1 MWFKNLLIY
10 RFTRPFELDIEQLE
24 TKLADFPFTPC
35 GSQDLSKFGW
45 IKPLGK
51 SGQALTHGITDNILI
66 CAKKEDRVLPASVVK
81 DMLQEK
87 VDTIEAEQGRGL
99 KKKEKD
105 ALKEDIVH
113 QLLPRAFPRS
123 SQTFAWICPS
133 KNLLVVDA
141 SSAKKAEDLIALLR
155 KCVGS
160 LPVIPVALTTPA
172 DVTMTEWLNNGTAA
186 PGFELGDEA
195 ELRSALEHG
204 GIIRCKEQ
212 DLTSEE
218 IQHHLKADKLVTKLA
233 LDWTE
238 SLSFLLGEDMSVKR
252 LKFSDLIREQNDDV
266 ATDDYAAKFDADFAL
281 MTGELMRFIPDLI
294 TALGGEEATTTK

>member
-24 TKLADFPFTPC
+24 SKLDDFPFSPC
-35 GSQDLSKFGW
+35 GSQDISKFGW

-51 SGQALTHGITDNILI
+51 AGQALTHGVADNILI
-66 CAKKEDRVLPASVVK
+66 CAKKEDKVLPAGVIK

-87 VDTIEAEQGRGL
+87 VENIEAEQGRGL

-105 ALKEDIVH
+105 ALKEDIVQ

-133 KNLLVVDA
+133 LDLLVVDA
-141 SSAKKAEDLIALLR
+141 SSAKKADDLIALLR

-160 LPVIPVALTTPA
+160 LPVVPLTLATPA
-172 DVTMTEWLNNGTAA
+172 DVTMTDWLNSAA
-186 PGFELGDEA
+186 ASTGFELGNEA

-218 IQHHLKADKLVTKLA
+218 IKHHLNADKLVTKLA
-233 LDWTE
+233 LDWKE
-238 SLSFLLGEDMSVKR
+238 SISFLLSEDVSVKR
-252 LKFSDLIREQNDDV
+252 LKFSDVLKEQNDDV
-266 ATDDYAAKFDADFAL
+266 AADDYAAKFDADFAL

-294 TALGGEEATTTK
+294 DALGGEDSSISK

>member
-51 SGQALTHGITDNILI
+51 SGQALTHGISDNILI

-123 SQTFAWICPS
+123 SQTFAWISPS
-133 KNLLVVDA
+133 QNLLVVDA

-160 LPVIPVALTTPA
+160 LPVVPVALTTPA
-172 DVTMTEWLNNGTAA
+172 DVTMTEWLNKGNAA

-218 IQHHLKADKLVTKLA
+218 IQHHLNADKLVTKLA
-233 LDWTE
+233 LDWSE
-238 SLSFLLGEDMSVKR
+238 SLSFLLGDDMSVKR
-252 LKFSDLIREQNDDV
+252 LKFSDLIKEQNDDV
-266 ATDDYAAKFDADFAL
+266 VTDDYAAKFDADFAL
-281 MTGELMRFIPDLI
+281 MTGELTRFIPDLI
-294 TALGGEEATTTK
+294 TALGGEESA

>member
-10 RFTRPFELDIEQLE
+10 RFTRPLELDIEQLE

-45 IKPLGK
+45 VKPLGK

-66 CAKKEDRVLPASVVK
+66 CAKKEDKVLPASVIK

-133 KNLLVVDA
+133 QDLLVVDA

-160 LPVIPVALTTPA
+160 LPVVPVALTTPA
-172 DVTMTEWLNNGTAA
+172 DITMTEWLNNGSAA

-218 IQHHLKADKLVTKLA
+218 IQHHLNADKLVTKLA
-233 LDWTE
+233 LDWSE

-252 LKFSDLIREQNDDV
+252 LKFSDLIKEQNDDV
-266 ATDDYAAKFDADFAL
+266 VTDDYAAKFDADFAL

>member
-51 SGQALTHGITDNILI
+51 SGQALTHGISDNILI

-123 SQTFAWICPS
+123 SQTFAWISPS
-133 KNLLVVDA
+133 QNLLVVDA

-160 LPVIPVALTTPA
+160 LPVVPVALTTPA
-172 DVTMTEWLNNGTAA
+172 DVTMTEWLNKGNAA

-218 IQHHLKADKLVTKLA
+218 IQHHLNADKLVTKLA
-233 LDWTE
+233 LDWSE
-238 SLSFLLGEDMSVKR
+238 SLSFLLGDDMSVKR
-252 LKFSDLIREQNDDV
+252 LKFSDLIKEQNDDV
-266 ATDDYAAKFDADFAL
+266 VTDDYAAKFDADFAL
-281 MTGELMRFIPDLI
+281 MTGELTRFIPDLI
-294 TALGGEEATTTK
+294 TALGGEESAEK

>member
-1 MWFKNLLIY
+1 
-10 RFTRPFELDIEQLE
+10 
-24 TKLADFPFTPC
+24 
-35 GSQDLSKFGW
+35 
-45 IKPLGK
+45 
-51 SGQALTHGITDNILI
+51 
-66 CAKKEDRVLPASVVK
+66 
-81 DMLQEK
+81 MLQEK

-133 KNLLVVDA
+133 QDLLVVDA

-160 LPVIPVALTTPA
+160 LPVVPLALTTPA
-172 DVTMTEWLNNGTAA
+172 DVTMTEWLNNGSAA
-186 PGFELGDEA
+186 PRFELGDEA

-212 DLTSEE
+212 DLTSDE
-218 IQHHLKADKLVTKLA
+218 IQHHLNADKLVTKLA
-233 LDWTE
+233 LDWSE

-294 TALGGEEATTTK
+294 TALGGEETTSVK

>member
-1 MWFKNLLIY
+1 MWFKNLLVF

-24 TKLADFPFTPC
+24 SKLADFPFVPC
-35 GSQDLSKFGW
+35 GSQDVSKVGW
-45 IKPLGK
+45 VKPLGK
-51 SGQALTHGITDNILI
+51 SGHALTHGVADNILI
-66 CAKKEDRVLPASVVK
+66 CYKKEDRVLPASVIK
-81 DMLQEK
+81 EMLQEK
-87 VDTIEAEQGRGL
+87 VDAIESEQGRSL

-133 KNLLVVDA
+133 QDLLVVDA
-141 SSAKKAEDLIALLR
+141 SSAKKADDITALLR
-155 KCVGS
+155 KCIGS
-160 LPVIPVALTTPA
+160 LPVVPLTLETPA
-172 DVTMTEWLNNGTAA
+172 DVTMTDWLNQGAAA

-218 IQHHLKADKLVTKLA
+218 IKFHLNADKLVTKLA
-233 LDWTE
+233 LDWRE
-238 SLSFLLGEDMSVKR
+238 SLSFLLGEDMSIKR
-252 LKFSDLIREQNDDV
+252 IKFSDVVKEQNDDV
-266 ATDDYAAKFDADFAL
+266 AADDFAAKFDADFAL
-281 MTGELMRFIPDLI
+281 MTGELSRFIPELI
-294 TALGGEEATTTK
+294 AAMGGEAPKAN